1 MRKIGLCIWL
11 LAALAAIGCGP
22 SKKEIER
29 KLRAEHIL
37 DSIMFNREK
46 MKVDTCTAYFRRM
59 VWADKKHMMTFDR
72 IEILSGKDAEDYA
85 AQHHGFDGSQSIVVN
100 YEKTTATMAVLE
112 DAEIW
117 IINPDYKT
125 GKSKNEYVR
134 GDISDVENFE
144 YNTIVK
150 LKYQNK
156 EIFNIRQIDLGE

>member
-29 KLRAEHIL
+29 KLRAERIL
-37 DSIMFNREK
+37 DSIMFEREK
-46 MKVDTCTAYFRRM
+46 WKVDTCTAYFRRM
-59 VWADKKHMMTFDR
+59 VWADKQHMMTFDR
-72 IEILSGKDAEDYA
+72 IEILSGNDAEEYA
-85 AQHHGFDGSQSIVVN
+85 AQRHGFDGSKSIVVN
-100 YEKTTATMAVLE
+100 FEKTTATMAVLE

-125 GKSKNEYVR
+125 GKSKTEYIR

-144 YNTIVK
+144 FNTIVK

-156 EIFNIRQIDLGE
+156 EIFNLRQIELDK